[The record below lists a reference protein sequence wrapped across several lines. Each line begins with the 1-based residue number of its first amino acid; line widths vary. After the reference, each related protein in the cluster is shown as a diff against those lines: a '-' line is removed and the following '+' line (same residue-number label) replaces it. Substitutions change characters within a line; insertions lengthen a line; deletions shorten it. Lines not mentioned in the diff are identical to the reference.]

1 MKKFRVYGAS
11 TKEESRRE
19 QEHRALARKVAA
31 EGMVLL
37 KNKGVLPLKTKM
49 VALYGAGARMTVKG
63 GSGSGDVHER
73 YSVSIEQGLKNAG
86 FQIVNTRWMDRFE
99 SKYEA
104 DKAAWRQSVEEKIK
118 GYGPLRT
125 MKMFDII
132 HKNPMPYPSEIE
144 ICQDE
149 LSDQTDTA
157 IYVVARQAGEGG
169 DRRVE
174 KGDYLLSDV
183 EVNNIKKLAG
193 YYGKL
198 LLVINCG
205 SILDL
210 SILDEVE
217 IGAVLYYSQGGME
230 GGNAFA
236 DIVSGKITPSG
247 KLTDTWGNCYH
258 DYPSADTF
266 SYLSGDLSHN
276 DYKEGIY
283 IGYRWF
289 EATGKTPRY
298 PFGFGLSYTDFSYT
312 VQTVTVNGTCVTVK
326 AQVKNTGSTYCGK
339 EVLQLYLAKPL
350 GQLDHECKG
359 LVAFGK
365 TKCLNPGESENLTL
379 TFDMAQQGIFDEE
392 SASFLLEKGEYG
404 LLLGNSSESAAP
416 IAVLS
421 LSDNVIT
428 EQVNNICP
436 QENDFPVYQAKLPAV
451 AYSSDLPH
459 ITIDATAF
467 TTIKHTYETIMG
479 KETEK
484 IRKLLDSLTDDD
496 LISLCVGGG
505 YSLKCYNKVPG
516 AAGMTAVNL
525 LKKRIP
531 NIVLADGPAGIN
543 VMQSVS
549 IQRDGTLRYPEGLP
563 EDWNWGWLKHIAP
576 LLKAKPG
583 KGQLLYHYMTAFPC
597 ETLQAQ
603 TWNVELLEEIGQ
615 AIGREMLEIGVTVWL
630 APGLNLHRNPLCG
643 RNFEYYSEDPVVSG
657 KMAAAITRGVQSVH
671 GCGVAIKHFCCNNQ
685 EDNRDHMSSNL
696 SQRTLR
702 ELYLRPFRIAIE
714 EGNPWTVMTSYNMVN
729 GAYTSNSH
737 DLCTKVLRNEWG
749 FEGVVMSDWNATD
762 QCSHAA
768 AINAGNDLIMPGNK
782 LVRKTL
788 VKALK
793 KGELSRDALRT
804 SAARILRLIFD
815 SAVVSDFEGREE
827 DS

>member
-1 MKKFRVYGAS
+1 
-11 TKEESRRE
+11 
-19 QEHRALARKVAA
+19 
-31 EGMVLL
+31 
-37 KNKGVLPLKTKM
+37 
-49 VALYGAGARMTVKG
+49 
-63 GSGSGDVHER
+63 
-73 YSVSIEQGLKNAG
+73 
-86 FQIVNTRWMDRFE
+86 
-99 SKYEA
+99 
-104 DKAAWRQSVEEKIK
+104 
-118 GYGPLRT
+118 

-428 EQVNNICP
+428 EQVNNVCP

-467 TTIKHTYETIMG
+467 TTIKPTYETIMG
-479 KETEK
+479 KNGEDPQ
-484 IRKLLDSLTDDD
+484 LLDSLTDDD

-525 LKKRIP
+525 LKNAYPISFSLMVRPASMSCSLYPSNGTVLYATRKVCRRIE
-531 NIVLADGPAGIN
+531 LGMAKAHCPAVKG
-543 VMQSVS
+543 
-549 IQRDGTLRYPEGLP
+549 
-563 EDWNWGWLKHIAP
+563 
-576 LLKAKPG
+576 KPG

-597 ETLQAQ
+597 
-603 TWNVELLEEIGQ
+603 G
-615 AIGREMLEIGVTVWL
+615 
-630 APGLNLHRNPLCG
+630 
-643 RNFEYYSEDPVVSG
+643 NFC
-657 KMAAAITRGVQSVH
+657 R
-671 GCGVAIKHFCCNNQ
+671 
-685 EDNRDHMSSNL
+685 R
-696 SQRTLR
+696 
-702 ELYLRPFRIAIE
+702 
-714 EGNPWTVMTSYNMVN
+714 
-729 GAYTSNSH
+729 
-737 DLCTKVLRNEWG
+737 
-749 FEGVVMSDWNATD
+749 
-762 QCSHAA
+762 
-768 AINAGNDLIMPGNK
+768 K
-782 LVRKTL
+782 LGT
-788 VKALK
+788 
-793 KGELSRDALRT
+793 
-804 SAARILRLIFD
+804 
-815 SAVVSDFEGREE
+815 
-827 DS
+827 